1 MSGLLAFTRFEVGR
15 LVRSWKFLVIT
26 IGFPVVFYMLF
37 VGNHNPGKIV
47 DGTVAWRT
55 YLLVTMCSFGSLVAA
70 LSAGGARLSSER
82 AAGWSRQLRVTPL
95 PGWSYLV
102 TKVVATMLVV
112 LPELLLVELVGVA
125 FGGVHLSVVDWFCLT
140 ALLWV
145 AALPFAVLG
154 ILIGWTVHAET
165 AFPVVFGL
173 MFVLGYFG
181 GLFSPVD
188 GMPKALQVVA
198 HILPSFHGAA
208 LGISF
213 LDGRGLGFSHWLV
226 LCAYAL
232 VLSFVLLIRHR
243 IEESR
248 GIA

>member
-1 MSGLLAFTRFEVGR
+1 
-15 LVRSWKFLVIT
+15 
-26 IGFPVVFYMLF
+26 
-37 VGNHNPGKIV
+37 
-47 DGTVAWRT
+47 
-55 YLLVTMCSFGSLVAA
+55 
-70 LSAGGARLSSER
+70 
-82 AAGWSRQLRVTPL
+82 
-95 PGWSYLV
+95 
-102 TKVVATMLVV
+102 MLVV

-154 ILIGWTVHAET
+154 IFIGWTVHAET

-188 GMPKALQVVA
+188 SMPKALQVVA

-232 VLSFVLLIRHR
+232 ALSFVLLIRHR